1 MWNLRLQPEL
11 GVGSTSGDLKS
22 ELGCRLAEW
31 LCSGGLGPDLQHSR
45 WLQPIEKH
53 ASLDLRLHYIVIH
66 PIAQVEMRRER

>member
-31 LCSGGLGPDLQHSR
+31 LCSGGAGSGSAAQ
-45 WLQPIEKH
+45 
-53 ASLDLRLHYIVIH
+53 SLAATHQETRLPRFATARYCDSPH
-66 PIAQVEMRRER
+66 RSG